1 MHLRPRHVHGQEFWG
16 FFGGWGY
23 GTFLELAF
31 QATIAV
37 CIDMMQRMQR
47 GWALNMLMRA
57 FLYAIP
63 LAALRAAVAALAIAT
78 LSAPAQAYTRDI
90 GANDRA

>member
-1 MHLRPRHVHGQEFWG
+1 
-16 FFGGWGY
+16 
-23 GTFLELAF
+23 
-31 QATIAV
+31 
-37 CIDMMQRMQR
+37 
-47 GWALNMLMRA
+47 MLMRA

-63 LAALRAAVAALAIAT
+63 LAVLRAAVAALAIAT